1 MDNRR
6 RYKNGRRKAP
16 AYIPQG
22 DPQALATPVEELG
35 LHERTVAALKAG
47 GVNTAAD
54 IAGRYMRDMY
64 KVQGIGKRDIF
75 AMQGALKKLNLTF
88 RPEEQKQPQ
97 GEAAGEEKPVRAEQE
112 KKPAQDRGKRQ
123 EKRQPERRENQVKN
137 SKEAEAPKPRES
149 ARFEQENGG
158 RDEKNAKNKGKDNR
172 EKGGKKSAELINK
185 ELSRLYA
192 GLTINEIIMGGK
204 KKRPT
209 FVPYPKEGIKQGDL
223 IKFYRAGKWGYKDW
237 KGNVVIHP
245 EYDEAFAFH
254 EGRAGVEEN
263 GLIGYIDKANNK
275 VIECKYDCGTSFSEG
290 LAAVSVGEKS
300 GYIDENGNPVTE
312 MEFDVATPFCEGK
325 AVVREND
332 RWGILDRETMKVL
345 WR

>member
-22 DPQALATPVEELG
+22 DPQALAAPVEELG

-47 GVNTAAD
+47 GVNTAGD
-54 IAGRYMRDMY
+54 IAARYMRDMY

-75 AMQGALKKLNLTF
+75 AMQGALKKLGLTF
-88 RPEEQKQPQ
+88 RPEEEKTEEGQAKQ
-97 GEAAGEEKPVRAEQE
+97 AQE
-112 KKPAQDRGKRQ
+112 KKPVQDNRNGQR
-123 EKRQPERRENQVKN
+123 EKRQPEKQERGEARKERR
-137 SKEAEAPKPRES
+137 AEESRPRE
-149 ARFEQENGG
+149 EKQELKNGG
-158 RDEKNAKNKGKDNR
+158 RDEKTAKNKGKDNR

-245 EYDEAFAFH
+245 EYDEAFAFR
-254 EGRAGVEEN
+254 EGRAGVEVN
-263 GLIGYIDKANNK
+263 GLIGYIDKENNK

-290 LAAVSVGEKS
+290 LAAVSTGEKS
-300 GYIDENGNPVTE
+300 GYIDENGNQVTE
-312 MEFDVATPFCEGK
+312 MEFDVATPFSGGK

-332 RWGILDRETMKVL
+332 RWGILDRETLKVL

>member
-22 DPQALATPVEELG
+22 DPQALATPVEDLG
-35 LHERTVAALKAG
+35 LHERTLGALKTG
-47 GVNTAAD
+47 GVNTAGD
-54 IAGRYMRDMY
+54 IAARYMRDMY

-75 AMQGALKKLNLTF
+75 AMQGALKKLGLTF
-88 RPEEQKQPQ
+88 RPEE
-97 GEAAGEEKPVRAEQE
+97 EKPEEGQAKQAQE
-112 KKPAQDRGKRQ
+112 KKPAQDNRNGQR
-123 EKRQPERRENQVKN
+123 EKKQPERRGRGEEG
-137 SKEAEAPKPRES
+137 KERRVEESRPRE
-149 ARFEQENGG
+149 EKQELKNGG
-158 RDEKNAKNKGKDNR
+158 RDEKTAKNKGKDNR

-204 KKRPT
+204 KKRPA

-245 EYDEAFAFH
+245 EYDEAFAFR
-254 EGRAGVEEN
+254 EGRAGVEVN
-263 GLIGYIDKANNK
+263 GLIGYIDKENNK

-290 LAAVSVGEKS
+290 LAAVSTGEKS
-300 GYIDENGNPVTE
+300 GYIDENGNQVTE
-312 MEFDVATPFCEGK
+312 MEFDVATPFSGGK

-332 RWGILDRETMKVL
+332 RWGILDRETLKVL